1 MRSKGKHLEIAC
13 LSDIHLGHGLVPTSD
28 IINRLY
34 KALPSNAESDK
45 LDIIF
50 LAGDV
55 FDKLLFLPDAPVL
68 DIQIWIAD
76 LFELCHRHNIALR
89 VLEGTTS
96 HDRGQGKQFEM
107 IYLTVGYDRDDK
119 FVDFKYVPTLSI
131 EYIELL
137 DINVLYVPDEWDH
150 DPDITWESVKNLLK
164 DQGLEQVDF
173 AVMHGN
179 FEYHLPDHLKIPC
192 HQSERYLEVVKHYIF
207 IGHFHTH
214 SVYDR
219 IITQG
224 SFDRLGHGEEEPKGH
239 VRVRVSEDG
248 NHDRVEFRINHDA
261 TMFVT
266 IDATGMDAAAV
277 INKIKAQDN
286 LAKGSHVR
294 IQCTNDGDVKNAIS
308 TLREHFPHYTIKLK
322 VVSEE
327 KVVNSDVTGLTA
339 KYEAVE
345 ISSSNVT
352 KLLEEKCIT
361 MGLDTNRIEQVKALL
376 DRVQAQ

>member
-50 LAGDV
+50 VAGDV
-55 FDKLLFLPDAPVL
+55 FDQLLFLPDAPVL

-89 VLEGTTS
+89 VLEGTPS

-179 FEYHLPDHLKIPC
+179 FEYHLPDHLKIC
-192 HQSERYLEVVKHYIF
+192 L
-207 IGHFHTH
+207 
-214 SVYDR
+214 
-219 IITQG
+219 
-224 SFDRLGHGEEEPKGH
+224 L
-239 VRVRVSEDG
+239 
-248 NHDRVEFRINHDA
+248 
-261 TMFVT
+261 
-266 IDATGMDAAAV
+266 
-277 INKIKAQDN
+277 
-286 LAKGSHVR
+286 
-294 IQCTNDGDVKNAIS
+294 
-308 TLREHFPHYTIKLK
+308 YT
-322 VVSEE
+322 SP
-327 KVVNSDVTGLTA
+327 SPRD
-339 KYEAVE
+339 
-345 ISSSNVT
+345 
-352 KLLEEKCIT
+352 
-361 MGLDTNRIEQVKALL
+361 
-376 DRVQAQ
+376 